1 MKPQAALVL
10 TLLLLGACS
19 STGKK
24 PVALMIYASAAM
36 KAAERSQGERLAPD
50 LYRKAENDFWKAKRA
65 YVAKDFETAHRAAV
79 DSRRFAEQA
88 EKAAELKSA
97 SAGLDE

>member
-1 MKPQAALVL
+1 MKPQVAILF
-10 TLLLLGACS
+10 LLLGACS

-24 PVALMIYASAAM
+24 PVALMIYASASM
-36 KAAERSQGERLAPD
+36 KAAERSQAERLAPD

-65 YVAKDFETAHRAAV
+65 YIAKDFETAHRAAV
-79 DSRRFAEQA
+79 DARKFAEQA
-88 EKAAELKSA
+88 ERAAEMKSA